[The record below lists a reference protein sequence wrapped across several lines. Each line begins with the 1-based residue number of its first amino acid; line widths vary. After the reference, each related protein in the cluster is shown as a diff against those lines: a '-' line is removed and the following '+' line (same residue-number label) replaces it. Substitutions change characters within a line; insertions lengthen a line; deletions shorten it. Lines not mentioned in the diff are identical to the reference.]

1 MQWFSCELTVSCPS
15 RCAWFPYQALTPS
28 AFGPPSRCCI
38 RLAAI
43 FQTTLTLGICRD
55 WDGSVDVAIVCAS
68 PIASSYRVFPS
79 VPGPPTRRRLIPS
92 RRSSMHLPLLP
103 KQQSSLH
110 GRVPRGCVYLSP
122 YPTRCVLQLR
132 AGRYPLERV
141 TFKASCDS
149 DARVMAYPLSCFSDP
164 WRSSASSRGR
174 VSSAP
179 QRFPYRLIHCHVT
192 VQWTFRVLGLSLCP
206 TTVPKN
212 DGGAVTSALS
222 VPSGYCPLSPAR
234 ALSLCRPHCVLSGC
248 PLSLLKSSID
258 VAIG

>member
-38 RLAAI
+38 RPAAI
-43 FQTTLTLGICRD
+43 FQTTLTLGICCD

-79 VPGPPTRRRLIPS
+79 VPGPPTRHRLIPS

-141 TFKASCDS
+141 TSKASCDS
-149 DARVMAYPLSCFSDP
+149 DARVMA
-164 WRSSASSRGR
+164 
-174 VSSAP
+174 
-179 QRFPYRLIHCHVT
+179 
-192 VQWTFRVLGLSLCP
+192 
-206 TTVPKN
+206 
-212 DGGAVTSALS
+212 
-222 VPSGYCPLSPAR
+222 
-234 ALSLCRPHCVLSGC
+234 
-248 PLSLLKSSID
+248 
-258 VAIG
+258 